1 MIEKISNEVAARSSD
16 VNPSDFDERID
27 TNKIEDIEK
36 NDVYN
41 PDQRVDASDVVE
53 YFSTYAERVEQAKN
67 SDGVWEGE
75 VGESKLIP
83 NDPEIRESLKEFGI
97 DGIEYKNG
105 IPDFS
110 PISKEIVQI
119 GDMSENRK
127 YNFRQADR
135 ELAKKW
141 NEEEKDGRTDW
152 TRNDVENWRQE
163 SWKQGNG
170 YSWHE
175 DNDMKT
181 MYLVKGDIH
190 LACKHLGGVSEC
202 KKYNGTIGGGFDE

>member
-97 DGIEYKNG
+97 DGIE
-105 IPDFS
+105 
-110 PISKEIVQI
+110 
-119 GDMSENRK
+119 
-127 YNFRQADR
+127 
-135 ELAKKW
+135 
-141 NEEEKDGRTDW
+141 
-152 TRNDVENWRQE
+152 
-163 SWKQGNG
+163 
-170 YSWHE
+170 
-175 DNDMKT
+175 
-181 MYLVKGDIH
+181 
-190 LACKHLGGVSEC
+190 
-202 KKYNGTIGGGFDE
+202 